1 MCLQGEQKIA
11 LLNLFAHLPLG
22 KSESRNWIETIIWLI
37 PKLEVWSCLTFFYNF
52 FFFFLLLQVQSLVG
66 FSFTFYTQHSK
77 CKKPQCV
84 FSMSSHYNLI
94 PVDLGIAD
102 WSRGS
107 PGLGFQVTNAFLFQC
122 YQRLTPWEI
131 QPTSIWFY
139 ESVTKKS
146 WCVFKVGEKNILW
159 SWTCFFFLPT
169 MNINESLLSRP
180 KHSIAQQHLTTCWVK
195 QGKHEQGRN

>member
-1 MCLQGEQKIA
+1 MCLQGEEKIA

-22 KSESRNWIETIIWLI
+22 RSESKDRIETIIWLI
-37 PKLEVWSCLTFFYNF
+37 PKLEVWSCLTFFCNIF
-52 FFFFLLLQVQSLVG
+52 FFCCCRCSHSLDSVSL
-66 FSFTFYTQHSK
+66 F
-77 CKKPQCV
+77 
-84 FSMSSHYNLI
+84 I
-94 PVDLGIAD
+94 PSIRNVRNPSVCSPCPPTGSGHCWLV
-102 WSRGS
+102 RGS
-107 PGLGFQVTNAFLFQC
+107 PGLGFQATNAFLFQC

-169 MNINESLLSRP
+169 MNINESLLSWP

-195 QGKHEQGRN
+195 QGKHEQRRN